1 MKEKI
6 EKLRKIFDKKIA
18 QCRSR
23 RDQQKD
29 REGSVFLHVINR
41 KWKRRLSEKRKPLI
55 ALVVV
60 CCLCVAALLYPYSA
74 KAPLESTEAVTETE
88 TLAPMTESTTEV
100 AETIHENGLRYGGIH
115 SKLADI
121 SEYEDNFTPEADKLN
136 LAYFYAEDAD
146 ISDVIHSYA
155 GEEYKKLMS
164 EDNQYI
170 ANIYDQAGVSPLAL
184 AKRLGVST
192 GRVLGKYNPTASGQ
206 DENNPATWFVPDF
219 KHVNVSFY
227 NADGEQVN
235 EYSNVKDIMA
245 MASVYC
251 FAHDYRDVDT
261 FIKYCDELYQKS
273 RKYTISIGKVYYDN
287 GCINRSAKEE
297 QEDAEKLENAMA
309 ALQQSL
315 RQATDKTQGIVAGE
329 TQSQQHI
336 DVTHS
341 GETSAEKS
349 ETAMKVAETTTA
361 SAASVAETS
370 STSAASSVHET
381 TADGLEQIL
390 VLGNADMAVERDD
403 ILVLGDADSK
413 PKETK
418 GTETTAETKA
428 ETVAKTEA
436 ETKNGAETK
445 ATERDT
451 ESAESG
457 KRYANIEAGRGI
469 AEINQSYEHSK
480 KTAANENTVSEETSA
495 TVKTNEH
502 STESSDAGKIT
513 LGTFTEEQ
521 LRAMDEGTLRKL
533 LESSLAA
540 EKDKL
545 NANDVKDVN
554 DKNYCPGH
562 VDLYVKVTL
571 AGFDDKNGLRTIP
584 LDLEENS
591 DKASDWDGWTEE
603 QVENVEKLIAQD
615 WFKTYGLTISTINP
629 KKPLTEE
636 EVSKYMADLPEDVSE
651 ERKAVIKFA
660 LQSVG
665 KIPYY
670 WGGKAAKKNYEG
682 NGFGKVIG
690 ADYKGRVLRGLDCS
704 GWVQWVYWSAI
715 GNNLHEARSTASL
728 IGEGEKIKRA
738 DLKPGDVIVR
748 IGADSHVVM
757 FLQWAGNGNMIAIH
771 ENSAANTVS
780 VNEVTANYPY
790 YRRLIA

>member
-1 MKEKI
+1 
-6 EKLRKIFDKKIA
+6 
-18 QCRSR
+18 
-23 RDQQKD
+23 
-29 REGSVFLHVINR
+29 
-41 KWKRRLSEKRKPLI
+41 
-55 ALVVV
+55 
-60 CCLCVAALLYPYSA
+60 
-74 KAPLESTEAVTETE
+74 
-88 TLAPMTESTTEV
+88 
-100 AETIHENGLRYGGIH
+100 
-115 SKLADI
+115 
-121 SEYEDNFTPEADKLN
+121 
-136 LAYFYAEDAD
+136 
-146 ISDVIHSYA
+146 
-155 GEEYKKLMS
+155 
-164 EDNQYI
+164 
-170 ANIYDQAGVSPLAL
+170 
-184 AKRLGVST
+184 
-192 GRVLGKYNPTASGQ
+192 
-206 DENNPATWFVPDF
+206 
-219 KHVNVSFY
+219 
-227 NADGEQVN
+227 
-235 EYSNVKDIMA
+235 
-245 MASVYC
+245 
-251 FAHDYRDVDT
+251 
-261 FIKYCDELYQKS
+261 
-273 RKYTISIGKVYYDN
+273 
-287 GCINRSAKEE
+287 
-297 QEDAEKLENAMA
+297 
-309 ALQQSL
+309 
-315 RQATDKTQGIVAGE
+315 
-329 TQSQQHI
+329 
-336 DVTHS
+336 
-341 GETSAEKS
+341 
-349 ETAMKVAETTTA
+349 
-361 SAASVAETS
+361 
-370 STSAASSVHET
+370 
-381 TADGLEQIL
+381 
-390 VLGNADMAVERDD
+390 
-403 ILVLGDADSK
+403 
-413 PKETK
+413 
-418 GTETTAETKA
+418 
-428 ETVAKTEA
+428 
-436 ETKNGAETK
+436 
-445 ATERDT
+445 
-451 ESAESG
+451 
-457 KRYANIEAGRGI
+457 
-469 AEINQSYEHSK
+469 
-480 KTAANENTVSEETSA
+480 
-495 TVKTNEH
+495 
-502 STESSDAGKIT
+502 
-513 LGTFTEEQ
+513 
-521 LRAMDEGTLRKL
+521 MDEGTLRKL